1 MTHGRRVLL
10 FARSR
15 ARRAAAARVSWVR
28 WRALPCLRVQTKLNW
43 WVFSALLFLFT

>member
-28 WRALPCLRVQTKLNW
+28 WRALACLRVQTKLGW
-43 WVFSALLFLFT
+43 RVFSALWFLFT